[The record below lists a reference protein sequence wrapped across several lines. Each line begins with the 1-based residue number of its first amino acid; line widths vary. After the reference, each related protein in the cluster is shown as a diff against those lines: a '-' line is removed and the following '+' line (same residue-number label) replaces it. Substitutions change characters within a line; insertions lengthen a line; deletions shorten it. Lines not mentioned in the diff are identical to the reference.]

1 MLHICFPSNQILVSS
16 KNFPNCVNNKNCI
29 RVHIITVLYLLS
41 YTIRKSW
48 VWWGLG
54 DWKGEGV
61 GGKQRIGFVYQLR
74 YFVASY
80 LPVATCRDIIKN
92 SKVGTARVGTKLHI
106 HIFIFYTYILS
117 WTNSENFVVV
127 TFLRK
132 LKKTAAIFAKKYR
145 NKSFGANPRG

>member
-1 MLHICFPSNQILVSS
+1 M
-16 KNFPNCVNNKNCI
+16 
-29 RVHIITVLYLLS
+29 
-41 YTIRKSW
+41 
-48 VWWGLG
+48 
-54 DWKGEGV
+54 

-132 LKKTAAIFAKKYR
+132 LKKRQQFSQKNIETNLLVPTLGDNLDRQSLSASQSDRQDCQKK
-145 NKSFGANPRG
+145 